1 MGARTVTFT
10 ERDLLVLVVL
20 LPALI
25 AFGISR
31 YARRRR
37 RVAAVLGDAQ
47 LLPRLGASGL
57 HRFPWLRLAL
67 LVAAAAALGFAAAGP
82 RWGLKEERRESRT
95 RSIVLA
101 IDISKSMLAR
111 DLQPN
116 RLERERIVAR
126 RVLRELAADRIGLV
140 VFAGRAYI
148 LSPLTSDHS
157 ALQLYVDALDP
168 EMVSQ
173 GGSSVAAALSQ
184 ATGLARGPTGR
195 AQGAAIVL
203 MSDGEALEE
212 AEEVLQATRRAARA
226 GVTVHTVGFGTEAG
240 TRIPDYAPGT
250 RDLIGYK
257 RDPLGGTVVSRL
269 DERLLRTVAEEA
281 GGRYF
286 RADQPGSTAAL
297 LRQLRDLERAT
308 GDTRN
313 RTERKDRSW
322 WFVALALALIVLDHV
337 LVRRTEQRSVAA
349 LRRKAA
355 PMRRAA
361 VLLLFVLVAWS
372 IGELERGNRHYRAGR
387 YAEAVREYEA
397 ALRKG
402 VDAPELHYNL
412 ATALLQLGRPDLAD
426 PHFQR
431 AAQARDPALRHRVH
445 FNVGYR
451 HLEAGRRGGE
461 AAPQRLEAA
470 IESYKHALR
479 SNPDDQD
486 AKWNLELAL
495 REQEKQKDS
504 PQSGGAESPQSQ
516 GSDADEQARARAGG
530 AGSTP
535 AQSSAGQ
542 GRDQGSTMQNRPM
555 SREQADRILSAIEQ
569 DERELTREKLRK
581 GQRRTAVAR
590 DW

>member
-1 MGARTVTFT
+1 MNFA
-10 ERDLLVLVVL
+10 ERDLLFLAVL

-25 AFGISR
+25 AFGVLR

-37 RVAAVLGDAQ
+37 RVAAALGDAR
-47 LLPRLGASGL
+47 LLPRLGAAGL
-57 HRFPWLRLAL
+57 QRFPWLRMAL
-67 LVAAAAALGFAAAGP
+67 LAPAAVSLGLAAAGP
-82 RWGLKEERRESRT
+82 SWGVSEERRESRT

-173 GGSSVAAALSQ
+173 GGSSLAAALGQ
-184 ATGLARGPTGR
+184 AVDLARGPTGR
-195 AQGAAIVL
+195 APGAAVVL

-212 AEEVLQATRRAARA
+212 EEAVLQAARRASRI
-226 GVTVHTVGFGTEAG
+226 GVTVHTVGFGSEAG
-240 TRIPDYAPGT
+240 ARVPDYAPGT
-250 RDLIGYK
+250 RDQIGYK
-257 RDPLGGTVVSRL
+257 KDPLGSTVVTRL

-281 GGRYF
+281 GGHYF
-286 RADQPGSTAAL
+286 RADQPGSAASL
-297 LRQLRDLERAT
+297 LRQLRDLERTSGEA
-308 GDTRN
+308 RN
-313 RTERKDRSW
+313 RMERKDRSG
-322 WFVALALALIVLDHV
+322 WFVALALALLVLDH
-337 LVRRTEQRSVAA
+337 LLARRTEQRSVGPQVRTLA
-349 LRRKAA
+349 RVR
-355 PMRRAA
+355 PAA
-361 VLLLFVLVAWS
+361 VLLLFALVAWS

-387 YAEAVREYEA
+387 FPEAVREYEA

-402 VDAPELHYNL
+402 VNSPELYYNL
-412 ATALLQLGRPDLAD
+412 GTALLQLGRVEEAD
-426 PHFQR
+426 QHFQR
-431 AAQARDPALRHRVH
+431 AAQARDPALRQRVH
-445 FNVGYR
+445 FNQGYR
-451 HLEAGRRGGE
+451 YLEAGRRGGE
-461 AAPQRLEAA
+461 NAVQQLEAA

-479 SNPDDQD
+479 ISPDDPD

-495 REQEKQKDS
+495 REQEKQKES
-504 PQSGGAESPQSQ
+504 PSGGAESPQSQ
-516 GSDADEQARARAGG
+516 GSDADQQTRGRSGG
-530 AGSTP
+530 AGSTS

-542 GRDQGSTMQNRPM
+542 GQAQGSTMQNRPM

>member
-1 MGARTVTFT
+1 MTFT
-10 ERDLLVLVVL
+10 ERDLLFLVVL
-20 LPALI
+20 LPALV

-37 RVAAVLGDAQ
+37 RVAAALGDAR
-47 LLPRLGASGL
+47 LLPRLGAAGL
-57 HRFPWLRLAL
+57 QRFPWLRMAL
-67 LVAAAAALGFAAAGP
+67 LVTAAVSLGVAAAGP
-82 RWGLKEERRESRT
+82 RWGVSEERRESRT

-173 GGSSVAAALSQ
+173 GGSSVAAALNQ
-184 ATGLARGPTGR
+184 ATDLARGPTGR
-195 AQGAAIVL
+195 AQGAAVVL

-212 AEEVLQATRRAARA
+212 EEEVLQATRRAARS

-240 TRIPDYAPGT
+240 SRIPDYALGS
-250 RDLIGYK
+250 RDLTGYK
-257 RDPLGGTVVSRL
+257 KDPLGNTVVTRL

-286 RADQPGSTAAL
+286 RADQPGAAASL
-297 LRQLRDLERAT
+297 LRELRDLERST
-308 GDTRN
+308 GEARN
-313 RTERKDRSW
+313 RMERKDRSW
-322 WFVALALALIVLDHV
+322 WFIALALALVVLDHV
-337 LVRRTEQRSVAA
+337 LTRRREHRSGSA
-349 LRRKAA
+349 LLRGAV

-361 VLLLFVLVAWS
+361 VFLLFALVAWS

-387 YAEAVREYEA
+387 YAQAVREYEA

-402 VDAPELHYNL
+402 VNSPELHYNL
-412 ATALLQLGRPDLAD
+412 ATALLQLGRAEEAD

-431 AAQARDPALRHRVH
+431 AAQARDPVLRQRVH
-445 FNVGYR
+445 FNTGYR
-451 HLEAGRRGGE
+451 HLEAGRSGGE
-461 AAPQRLEAA
+461 KAAQQLEAA

-479 SNPDDQD
+479 SRPDDQD

-504 PQSGGAESPQSQ
+504 PQSGGSESPQSQ
-516 GSDADEQARARAGG
+516 GSDADQQTRARSGG

-542 GRDQGSTMQNRPM
+542 GQDQGSTMQNRPM